1 MTALASTWQFPITA
15 TRKIEAGPNGDIR
28 ATVSSDDGPFYLA
41 AESTDFSRPPTSSQW
56 AIEPSKSFRLAASL
70 LSSDPGL
77 DLDIWVVQYNGR
89 SDFGRHRP
97 GEPGHT
103 ALSFRLGPRPTRS
116 KWPCD
121 SQVKDLP
128 TWDHLGSRNE
138 SSDGSRSR
146 RLADHPA
153 RLSSYAGED
162 LIFILGAPRSGTTWL
177 LRLIAEHPAVAAATV
192 DNLALRGTTTKHS
205 KQTSS
210 TRRGLPTA
218 SYAERSI
225 ASVSVLQAT
234 SLLRRHRFTSSTPT
248 GFVGCSQRPLS
259 CSLIATLLPSSTRC
273 STLAGQRT
281 LGGRGHQPN
290 QVQRSSYG

>member
-1 MTALASTWQFPITA
+1 M
-15 TRKIEAGPNGDIR
+15 
-28 ATVSSDDGPFYLA
+28 SSDDGPFYLA

-77 DLDIWVVQYNGR
+77 DLDIWVVQYNGQKRLR
-89 SDFGRHRP
+89 SASTRL
-97 GEPGHT
+97 EPGRT
-103 ALSFRLGPRPTRS
+103 ALSFTTGPETNAVKVAVRFAGQGSAHLGPLGLTERIERWKPVAPTRRPPS
-116 KWPCD
+116 
-121 SQVKDLP
+121 
-128 TWDHLGSRNE
+128 G
-138 SSDGSRSR
+138 
-146 RLADHPA
+146 

-192 DNLALRGTTTKHS
+192 DNLALPRTTTKHS

-210 TRRGLPTA
+210 TRRADSPTA

-234 SLLRRHRFTSSTPT
+234 SLLRNTDSPPLHRPDS
-248 GFVGCSQRPLS
+248 
-259 CSLIATLLPSSTRC
+259 
-273 STLAGQRT
+273 
-281 LGGRGHQPN
+281 
-290 QVQRSSYG
+290 